1 MTSGIATF
9 TLFHVLLSLIGI
21 FAGFVVAG
29 GLAAGKRLDGWTGV
43 FLVTTI
49 ATSVTGFGFPFETF
63 LPSHGVAIISLVI
76 LPVTIVARYAK
87 QLPERLRLDRAALP
101 QAPGPDGRR
110 TDPERA
116 AIPAHPA
123 ARAGAVRLAGS
134 GDREGVPCRGWRNGP
149 RGIRL
154 ATASMKV
161 SRPRL
166 TRRNEVE
173 SRCRASSCG
182 R

>member
-1 MTSGIATF
+1 MTSGITTF

-76 LPVTIVARYAK
+76 LPITIVARYAK
-87 QLPERLRLDRAALP
+87 QLSGACGGCYGVAAGLRLYLNAF
-101 QAPGPDGRR
+101 
-110 TDPERA
+110 
-116 AIPAHPA
+116 
-123 ARAGAVRLAGS
+123 
-134 GDREGVPCRGWRNGP
+134 
-149 RGIRL
+149 
-154 ATASMKV
+154 
-161 SRPRL
+161 
-166 TRRNEVE
+166 
-173 SRCRASSCG
+173 
-182 R
+182 